1 MIKMFKEKETLHSS
15 WDGIYPID
23 LKNDKREGKII
34 RSTVE
39 NKKEGR
45 RTQN

>member
-1 MIKMFKEKETLHSS
+1 MSKAKETLHSS
-15 WDGIYPID
+15 WDGRYPID
-23 LKNDKREGKII
+23 LKNDGGKGKTIG
-34 RSTVE
+34 SVVE